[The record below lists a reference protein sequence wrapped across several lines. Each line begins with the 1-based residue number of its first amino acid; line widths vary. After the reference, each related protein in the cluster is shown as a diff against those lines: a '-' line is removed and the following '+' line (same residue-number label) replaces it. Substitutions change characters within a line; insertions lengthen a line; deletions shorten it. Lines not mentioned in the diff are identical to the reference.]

1 MWLIVESN
9 NLDIQLSYHLWPVDD
24 NQQIKSFAFP
34 AAIGELK
41 LKIFFYCW
49 NLGCALKQLYL
60 YLYSSWMWFMAF
72 KNLSQLKLVKLF
84 ITAAVRCIE
93 QAALKI
99 LGLHISKFS
108 IYKQA

>member
-41 LKIFFYCW
+41 LKIFFIAGTSVV
-49 NLGCALKQLYL
+49 L
-60 YLYSSWMWFMAF
+60 
-72 KNLSQLKLVKLF
+72 
-84 ITAAVRCIE
+84 
-93 QAALKI
+93 
-99 LGLHISKFS
+99 
-108 IYKQA
+108 